1 MLTHHDVSSLHRHGK
16 SGASRHFRPGYL
28 TKHEVKLEDGANALA
43 VTAKAV
49 NKAAT
54 FMMLLSSWIR
64 FSAIV
69 LLLVGGRI
77 RNDATIRSSV

>member
-1 MLTHHDVSSLHRHGK
+1 MERAELPEFPAWLPDK
-16 SGASRHFRPGYL
+16 D
-28 TKHEVKLEDGANALA
+28 EVKLEDGANALA

-64 FSAIV
+64 FMDCFV
-69 LLLVGGRI
+69 VGGGRI
-77 RNDATIRSSV
+77 R